1 MKNIFMVL
9 VCLVVSFSFAA
20 QASREKD
27 SHEHG
32 AANVMLAMEGEKLQ
46 LSFEVP
52 SESLIGFEH
61 FPKSQDQRWY
71 FNEAIKSLLEPS
83 KLFSIPADAECLLV
97 GINVSQSLFAA
108 KDEHGHEE
116 KDEHGHE
123 EKDEHGHDE
132 SEKSEIHSEFISKY
146 HWNCEHLDEIDSIGT
161 QLMNIFPRIEEIRVR
176 WITKNNQGS
185 IELESKDDRI
195 KGWK

>member
-46 LSFEVP
+46 LKFEVP